1 LKVGFIDRSIE
12 VLSRGTTKRQMC
24 YITFFPNLRYC
35 IFRFVGLGGAK
46 RKRTKEKKKRKD
58 TSPPHP
64 LSRKE
69 NK

>member
-1 LKVGFIDRSIE
+1 MS
-12 VLSRGTTKRQMC
+12 
-24 YITFFPNLRYC
+24 YITFFPNLRYY